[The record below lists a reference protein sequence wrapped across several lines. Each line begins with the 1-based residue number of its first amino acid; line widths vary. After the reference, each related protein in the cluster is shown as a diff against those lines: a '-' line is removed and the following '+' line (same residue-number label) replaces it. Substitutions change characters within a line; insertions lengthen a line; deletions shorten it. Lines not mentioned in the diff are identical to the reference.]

1 MFKITVFRTPQCY
14 RLLAKFRRYEH
25 FVSPEGDNL
34 PAITL
39 TYNIG
44 TDTGINNVT
53 VDTKQA
59 DAIYTL
65 SGVRVSGK
73 LPAGVYIKNGKKVIV
88 K

>member
-1 MFKITVFRTPQCY
+1 VLLRNSPVFDSSLNSESRF
-14 RLLAKFRRYEH
+14 L
-25 FVSPEGDNL
+25 SPEGDNF

-39 TYNIG
+39 TYYIG

-53 VDTKQA
+53 VNTKQA